1 MIRVPKIRK
10 TSVFFEMGI
19 LTAQTRYAGRAMM
32 ARSVRTS
39 MAPVVFQNGTLRKV
53 SKSI

>member
-10 TSVFFEMGI
+10 TSIFFEVGI

-39 MAPVVFQNGTLRKV
+39 MAPVAFQNVILSKV
-53 SKSI
+53 SQSI